1 MAISV
6 GFYRHVNK
14 WLVDSHAKELLFRP
28 FETNVNPYKADVFI
42 VGAHPTPVLNLSFDQ
57 RKVYANSLVNRDEFM
72 TLFPDYLRTT
82 SRDVKGA
89 IRFADALEK
98 LGVSTVISYV
108 NALTAKNLT
117 ELKKQKKE
125 NRQAFE
131 QGMDIFKQVLEEIQP
146 PIILLHGNYALEQ
159 FRENLLDYFVEFGHN
174 SRKLEDLVG
183 EGEFGK
189 ILYNNGKES
198 IVIASKSLSSFK
210 ENDGNFAE
218 VVKHLQKTKMSLNC

>member
-6 GFYRHVNK
+6 GFYKHVNK
-14 WLVDSHAKELLFRP
+14 WLVDQHAKELLFRP

-42 VGAHPTPVLNLSFDQ
+42 VGAHPTPVLNLNIDQ
-57 RKVYANSLVNRDEFM
+57 SKVYANSLVNRDEFM
-72 TLFPDYLRTT
+72 TLFPDYFKTT

-108 NALTAKNLT
+108 NALTARNLT
-117 ELKKQKKE
+117 DLKKQKKDNSE
-125 NRQAFE
+125 AFE
-131 QGMDIFKQVLEEIQP
+131 QGKEIFKQVLEEIQP

-159 FRENLLDYFVEFGHN
+159 FRENLLDYFIEFGHN
-174 SRKLEDLVG
+174 SRNLEDLIG
-183 EGEFGK
+183 EGDFGK
-189 ILYNNGKES
+189 IMYENGKES

-210 ENDGNFAE
+210 ENDETFVE
-218 VVKHLQKTKMSLNC
+218 IVKQLQKAKASLNR